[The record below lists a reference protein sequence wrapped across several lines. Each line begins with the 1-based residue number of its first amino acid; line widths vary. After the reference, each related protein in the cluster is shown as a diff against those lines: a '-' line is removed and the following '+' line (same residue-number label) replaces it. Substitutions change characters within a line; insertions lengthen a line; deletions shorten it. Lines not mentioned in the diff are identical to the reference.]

1 MFRILPRTLL
11 SSLRLSAAA
20 LFLLLLLPAAV
31 QALPATVPTPA
42 APAPAPAPATSG
54 PLETAWAWLASL
66 FAPDA
71 TVATRETPVDEL
83 DGAAYNLVPIF
94 FEGSHLDPNGG
105 F

>member
-11 SSLRLSAAA
+11 SSRHLSTVA
-20 LFLLLLLPAAV
+20 LFLLLLPAAV

-42 APAPAPAPATSG
+42 APAPAAAG

-66 FAPDA
+66 FAPDEA
-71 TVATRETPVDEL
+71 VATRETPVDEL